1 MEHEQLL
8 TPSEVASVLRI
19 SMRTLLRIRKSGAL
33 RETRAG
39 QSVRFTWD
47 QINDYIRSGNAKP
60 SVKRTVKERTAKNP
74 EQNRAIRELAD
85 RHGLNY

>member
-8 TPSEVASVLRI
+8 TPSEVAGVLKI

-47 QINDYIRSGNAKP
+47 QDQRVHVPVNSDSRRRAKRLHLL
-60 SVKRTVKERTAKNP
+60 VQDVFFKA
-74 EQNRAIRELAD
+74 
-85 RHGLNY
+85 